1 MLRRI
6 VTLTVVLGAVAPAAA
21 QAAPFTDRVTRPASS
36 STPTARAAQAGSST
50 SVPIAGGG
58 AIAVEFTALVGHQP
72 ALAQSYVA
80 FLDSLPH
87 GSELGNLRVKVAD
100 PREMARLCGGRE
112 DDGILACYGA
122 GRQEMI
128 VPSSG
133 LDAQTQ
139 DGGYTVRYVLTHEYG
154 HHIAANRRND
164 EFDGGALDYGP
175 KRWASYEMV
184 CNEALQRRLFPGD
197 EADRYRSNPG
207 EGWAEAYARLTF
219 PEQPWVFSPLLVPD
233 AGALEAA
240 RLDVVEPWT
249 RNKTATFTMAPGR
262 SVQSF
267 QLPLTLD
274 GSLKATITGPRGSEV
289 GIRVRSGDQ
298 TVKSESKARKG
309 ARDVWRISAGCRE
322 EPTEVL
328 TFTAVRRGGAD
339 GPVTLRVSYPG

>member
-6 VTLTVVLGAVAPAAA
+6 ATLTALLGAVAPAAA
-21 QAAPFTDRVTRPASS
+21 QAAPFTDRVVPAGA
-36 STPTARAAQAGSST
+36 PAARAAQAGPST
-50 SVPIAGGG
+50 TVPLAGGG
-58 AIAVEFTALVGHQP
+58 AIRVEFTPLVGAQP

-87 GSELGNLRVKVAD
+87 GDELARLRMRIAD
-100 PREMARLCGGRE
+100 PREMARLCGGSE
-112 DDGILACYGA
+112 GDGILACYGA

-128 VPSSG
+128 VPSTG
-133 LDAQTQ
+133 LDARTQ

-184 CNEALQRRLFPGD
+184 CNQALQRRLFPGD

-207 EGWAEAYARLTF
+207 EGWAEVYARLTF
-219 PEQPWVFSPLLVPD
+219 PEQPWTFTPLLVPD

-240 RLDVVEPWT
+240 RLDVLRPWT
-249 RNKTATFTMAPGR
+249 RNRTVTFTMPAGR
-262 SVQSF
+262 DVQSF
-267 QLPLTLD
+267 QVPLTLD
-274 GSLKATITGPRGSEV
+274 GRVRATITGPHGSEV
-289 GIRVRSGDQ
+289 GIRVRSSDQ
-298 TVKSESKARKG
+298 VIRSETRARKG
-309 ARDVWRISAGCRE
+309 PRDVWRIAAGCRE
-322 EPTEVL
+322 EPTEML